1 MEEMYQYLA
10 ELTGLEVKI
19 VDKEKSTWEMTAL
32 DNTLR
37 KSGWTLHYFLE
48 GRAARSPAI
57 PSPRSCEQ
65 LTLNGSRRNAEP
77 RGARNN

>member
-37 KSGWTLHYFLE
+37 KSLAGPCTISWKE
-48 GRAARSPAI
+48 GLR
-57 PSPRSCEQ
+57 EVLQ
-65 LTLNGSRRNAEP
+65 SRHPDLVSN
-77 RGARNN
+77 